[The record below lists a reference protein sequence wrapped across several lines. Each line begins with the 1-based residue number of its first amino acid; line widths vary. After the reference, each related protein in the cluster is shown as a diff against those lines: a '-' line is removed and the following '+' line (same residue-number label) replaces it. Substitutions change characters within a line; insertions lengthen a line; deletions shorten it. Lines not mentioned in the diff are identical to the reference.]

1 MRLAAIHAFFRYCA
15 MEYPAR
21 LGHCQRVLAVPFK
34 RTGSRPVEY
43 LEHAEI
49 RRVGGSTT
57 IPVDVRVVASTHR
70 VLEAAMRDGTFREDL
85 YYRLAVFSI
94 EVPPLRTRRED
105 IPLLAEYFRKKH
117 ADRLGVSVRAI
128 STAAIALLARH
139 DWPGNVRELEN
150 VICRSLVLETTDVL
164 QAATLPAELGPPTT
178 AADAPAGPATP
189 GTLADAERMAI
200 AEALEK
206 SGHNLTRAAGVLGI
220 GRTTLY
226 QKLKKH
232 GLPQRPG

>member
-1 MRLAAIHAFFRYCA
+1 MAPPHGAKRNSAEQGGRRPSRGGAA
-15 MEYPAR
+15 PAR
-21 LGHCQRVLAVPFK
+21 R
-34 RTGSRPVEY
+34 S
-43 LEHAEI
+43 
-49 RRVGGSTT
+49 
-57 IPVDVRVVASTHR
+57 
-70 VLEAAMRDGTFREDL
+70 GTRKEGP
-85 YYRLAVFSI
+85 RAGRGSI
-94 EVPPLRTRRED
+94 EVLPLRTRRED
-105 IPLLAEYFRKKH
+105 IPLLADYFRKKH
-117 ADRLGVSVRAI
+117 ADRLGISVRAI

-164 QAATLPAELGPPTT
+164 QAATLPAELGPPSA